1 MIAKKLLPVPIE
13 EEMKSSYLDYAMSVI
28 VSRALPDV
36 RDGLKPVHRR
46 ILWTMYEENV
56 FPDRAHKKSAWIV
69 GQVMGRY
76 HPHGDAPIYEALVR
90 LAQDFETRYPL
101 VDGHGNFGSIDGDSP
116 AAMRYTE
123 VRLSPISTE
132 MLADIEK
139 ETVEWLP
146 NYDGS
151 LREPSVLPTKIPHL
165 ILNGSAGIAVG
176 MATSIPPHNINEV
189 IDALLLLIDKPR
201 AGISELLN
209 VLKGPDFP
217 TGGIVFA
224 SQAKLR
230 DIYRKG
236 KGQLQVQAVTH
247 FEELGGGKTAIVV
260 TEIPYQVNKAKL
272 IEQIAD
278 LVKARKVEGI
288 ADLRDESDKE
298 GLRVVIEL
306 KRDAQPKKI
315 LNYLLKH
322 TTLRTTFGVNMLAL
336 VDGTPRLLGISEVLT
351 HFIQHRKDVVLRRSQ
366 YELNKAKARAH
377 ILEGLLK
384 ALDHIDRVIRIIR
397 SSSSPAEAK
406 KGLMDFLKITEEQ
419 AQAILDMRLS
429 QLTRLERSQLEE
441 ELRALRERI
450 KYLQGIIESP
460 KKLTEVVKGELQE
473 IKEKFGDARRT
484 KILHEEPR
492 ELTEEDLI
500 PEEETVVVLTRD
512 GYIKKVPLSAFQG
525 RAKKEL
531 SLTTKEED
539 SIAHLFT
546 ASSHSSLLFVTD
558 KGNCYGLRTYE
569 IPQTSRQSAGT
580 ALNNLVH
587 LQENEKI
594 RCAIPLISGNRN
606 GFLFLVTAKG
616 TVKRLEL
623 KEVNGGRKGV
633 QIMKLSPEDE
643 LRFALLTDGNQ
654 HILLLTKKGMGI
666 RFNEEEVR
674 PMGRMAGGVKGISL
688 SGDDEVVSADFVIPK
703 SLILLATENGY
714 LKKFPEDEIKPQNRG
729 GKGMIV
735 WKTTKKTGD
744 VSAGMIVK
752 EKDKFL
758 LSTAKGNIHH
768 FKVKDIKMGKRTT
781 QGIPLVK
788 LTSDDKVV
796 SLGKIISGQKDAQI

>member
-1 MIAKKLLPVPIE
+1 MIAKKLFPVPIE
-13 EEMKSSYLDYAMSVI
+13 EEMKNSYLDYAMSVI

-46 ILWTMYEENV
+46 ILWAMYEENV
-56 FPDRAHKKSAWIV
+56 FPDRPHKKSAWVV

-123 VRLSPISTE
+123 VRLAPIAME
-132 MLADIEK
+132 MLADIDR

-151 LREPSVLPTKIPHL
+151 LKEPAVLPTKIPYL
-165 ILNGSAGIAVG
+165 LLNGSAGIAVG
-176 MATSIPPHNINEV
+176 MATSIPPHNLNEV

-201 AGISELLN
+201 AGINEILN
-209 VLKGPDFP
+209 VLRGPDFP

-224 SQAKLR
+224 SQSKLR
-230 DIYRKG
+230 EVYKKG

-247 FEELGGGKTAIVV
+247 FEELGGGRTAIVV

-306 KRDAQPKKI
+306 KRDAQPRKI

-322 TTLRTTFGVNMLAL
+322 TALRTTFGVNMLAL
-336 VDGTPRLLGISEVLT
+336 VDGAPRLLGITDVLS
-351 HFIQHRKDVVLRRSQ
+351 HFIQHRKEVILRRSQ
-366 YELNKAKARAH
+366 FELNRAKARSH

-397 SSSSPAEAK
+397 SSASPAEAK
-406 KGLMDFLKITEEQ
+406 KSLMDFLKITEEQ

-441 ELRALRERI
+441 ELKALKERI
-450 KYLQGIIESP
+450 KYLTGIIESP
-460 KKLTEVVKGELQE
+460 KKLMEVVKQELQE
-473 IKEKFGDARRT
+473 IKEKYGDARRT
-484 KILHEEPR
+484 KILHEEPK
-492 ELTEEDLI
+492 EITEEDLI
-500 PEEETVVVLTRD
+500 PEEEMVVVLSRD
-512 GYIKKVPLSAFQG
+512 GYVKKVPLSAFQSG
-525 RAKKEL
+525 KKGKEIT
-531 SLTTKEED
+531 LTTKEED
-539 SIAHLFT
+539 SIAHLFI

-558 KGNCYGLRTYE
+558 KGNCYGLRAYE

-580 ALNNLVH
+580 ALNNLVY

-594 RCAIPLISGNRN
+594 RCAIPLQTGKRE

-616 TVKRLEL
+616 VVKRLEL
-623 KEVNGGRKGV
+623 QEVNGGRKGV
-633 QIMKLSPEDE
+633 QIIKLSPDDE
-643 LRFALLTDGNQ
+643 LRFALPTDGKQ
-654 HILLLTKKGMGI
+654 QILLITKMGMGI

-674 PMGRMAGGVKGISL
+674 PMGRIAGGVRGITL
-688 SGDDEVVSADFVIPK
+688 SKDDEVVSADVVIPK

-714 LKKFPEDEIKPQNRG
+714 IKKFPEEEIKPQGRG
-729 GKGMIV
+729 GKGIV
-735 WKTTKKTGD
+735 LWKVNKRTGN
-744 VSAGMIVK
+744 VSAGMVVTD
-752 EKDKFL
+752 KDKFL
-758 LSTAKGNIHH
+758 LSSAKGNIQH
-768 FKVKDIKMGKRTT
+768 FKVKDIKAGKRTT

-788 LTSDDKVV
+788 LTGDDKIV
-796 SLGKIISGQKDAQI
+796 SIGRIVSS

>member
-1 MIAKKLLPVPIE
+1 MIAKNLFPVPIE
-13 EEMKSSYLDYAMSVI
+13 EEMKNSYLDYAMSVI

-46 ILWTMYEENV
+46 ILWAMFEENV
-56 FPDRAHKKSAWIV
+56 LPDRPHKKSAWIV

-123 VRLSPISTE
+123 VRLAPIAME

-139 ETVEWLP
+139 DTVEWLP

-151 LREPSVLPTKIPHL
+151 LQEPSVLPTKIPYL
-165 ILNGSAGIAVG
+165 LLNGSAGIAVG
-176 MATSIPPHNINEV
+176 MATSIPPHNLSEV
-189 IDALLLLIDKPR
+189 IDALLLLIEKPK
-201 AGISELLN
+201 ASVNEILN

-224 SQAKLR
+224 SQTKLR

-247 FEELGGGKTAIVV
+247 FEELSGGRTAIVV

-272 IEQIAD
+272 IEQIAE
-278 LVKARKVEGI
+278 LVKARKIEGI

-322 TTLRTTFGVNMLAL
+322 SALRTTFGVNMLAL
-336 VDGTPRLLGISEVLT
+336 VDGVPRVLSITDVLT
-351 HFIQHRKDVVLRRSQ
+351 QFINHRKTVVLRRTQ
-366 YELNKAKARAH
+366 FDLNKAKARAH

-397 SSSSPAEAK
+397 SSPSPAEAK
-406 KGLMDFLKITEEQ
+406 KSLMEFLKITDEQ

-429 QLTRLERSQLEE
+429 QLTRLERNQLED
-441 ELRALRERI
+441 ELKSLKERI
-450 KYLQGIIESP
+450 KYLQGILDSP
-460 KKLTEVVKGELQE
+460 KKLMEVIKEELEE
-473 IKEKFGDARRT
+473 IKAKYGDARRT
-484 KILHEEPR
+484 KILYEEPK
-492 ELTEEDLI
+492 EITEEDLI
-500 PEEETVVVLTRD
+500 PEEETVVILSRD

-525 RAKKEL
+525 GRKGKEI

-539 SIAHLFT
+539 SIAHLFI
-546 ASSHSSLLFVTD
+546 ASSHSSLLLLTD
-558 KGNCYGLRTYE
+558 KGTCYGLRTYD

-580 ALNNLVH
+580 ALDNLVS
-587 LQENEKI
+587 LQEGEKI
-594 RCAIPLISGNRN
+594 RCAIPLTVSTEG
-606 GFLFLVTAKG
+606 GFLFLATAKG
-616 TVKRLEL
+616 VVKRLEL
-623 KEVNGGRKGV
+623 KEVNGSKKGV
-633 QIMKLSPEDE
+633 QVIKLSPDDE
-643 LRFALLTDGNQ
+643 LRFALLTDGKQ
-654 HILLLTKKGMGI
+654 QVLLVTKKGFGI

-674 PMGRMAGGVKGISL
+674 PMGRIAGGVKGISL
-688 SGDDEVVSADFVIPK
+688 SSDDEVVSADIVVPK
-703 SLILLATENGY
+703 SFIILATENGY
-714 LKKFPEDEIKPQNRG
+714 LKRFSEEEIKPQGRG
-729 GKGMIV
+729 GKGIIL
-735 WKTTKKTGD
+735 WKLTKKTGNL
-744 VSAGMIVK
+744 VSCLVASD
-752 EKDKFL
+752 KDRLL

-768 FKVKDIKMGKRTT
+768 LKVKDIKPGKRTT
-781 QGIPLVK
+781 QGTEMVK
-788 LTSDDKVV
+788 LSGEDKITSLSKV
-796 SLGKIISGQKDAQI
+796 ISS